1 VKSRSDGN
9 QGSMFWFTF
18 PYRPCLDID
27 TSQHGQMLFGKEINV
42 TPSHDS
48 RHILLVDDS
57 LSILKVISR
66 MLTMNGHTVETA
78 LDGSIGLK
86 RLMAAHATRDI
97 DMLITD
103 LQMPVMDGIEA
114 TSRFRKFENQQNK
127 LRGESRRLLIVGVS
141 ASNDTQS
148 KNDGLDAGMDY
159 FLFKPFVY
167 KDLVQILGDE
177 TRLPRSGR
185 DNDSTNIDSF
195 V

>member
-1 VKSRSDGN
+1 VKSRSNGN

-18 PYRPCLDID
+18 PYRPCFDID
-27 TSQHGQMLFGKEINV
+27 MSQHDQLLFGKEIDV
-42 TPSHDS
+42 TPSHDR
-48 RHILLVDDS
+48 RHILLIDDS

-86 RLMAAHATRDI
+86 RLMTAHPTRDI

-127 LRGESRRLLIVGVS
+127 LKGESRRLLIVGVS

-177 TRLPRSGR
+177 TQR
-185 DNDSTNIDSF
+185 T
-195 V
+195 